1 MRCQFG
7 TCVTHE
13 CQVGGRYD
21 KQVTGQ
27 NGRLSEPGSLPC
39 ALFPQECSTGH
50 IALRKIQRAMLHP
63 ANRGR
68 DGAAEDLHSSGH
80 SPHKIHLVARRR
92 WAEAESSES
101 TADGDEGVALVRTL
115 TERKERRQ
123 HAMLARADSDLRTI
137 LMEKLDE
144 LDQLQIELARAPV
157 VESIP
162 RHLRRQCALCSEDF
176 AAFEGGE
183 CQ

>member
-1 MRCQFG
+1 MLN
-7 TCVTHE
+7 E

-21 KQVTGQ
+21 KNVTGE

-39 ALFPQECSTGH
+39 ALFPQICSNGH
-50 IALRKIQRAMLHP
+50 IALRTIQRAMLHP
-63 ANRGR
+63 SNRGS

-80 SPHKIHLVARRR
+80 SAHKVHLMARRR
-92 WAEAESSES
+92 WAEAEADALKASSEA
-101 TADGDEGVALVRTL
+101 TTHADDGVPLLRTF
-115 TERKERRQ
+115 TERREQR
-123 HAMLARADSDLRTI
+123 HNATLSRADVDLRTV
-137 LMEKLDE
+137 LAEKLDE
-144 LDQLQIELARAPV
+144 LDQLQAELARAPL

-162 RHLRRQCALCSEDF
+162 QHLRRRCALCSEDF